1 MVAFIQMA
9 SRAALCS
16 FPLKAGPVAFPTGDS
31 DESILSR
38 PIPKV
43 DPSQIKY
50 RNTAPTTVSLSLSL
64 SLSVRVL
71 IKRLT
76 PSLDGGKER
85 ATSP

>member
-9 SRAALCS
+9 SRVALCS

-50 RNTAPTTVSLSLSL
+50 RNTAPTTVSLSIPIPI
-64 SLSVRVL
+64 R
-71 IKRLT
+71 
-76 PSLDGGKER
+76 PCFN
-85 ATSP
+85 